1 MLTKKMEK
9 VLNDQI
15 NAELYSSYL
24 YLSMASFFESQSWLG
39 FAKWMELQAAEE
51 YAHGMKFYKHIN
63 EMGGRAEL
71 QAIEKPKAEWSSLV
85 QVFEE
90 AHKHELY
97 ITERINNLVEVAAAE
112 KDHATGIFLQW
123 FVTEQVEEVAGVA
136 QIVNDFHKIGDSKG
150 SLYMLDRQLGK
161 RQ

>member
-1 MLTKKMEK
+1 
-9 VLNDQI
+9 
-15 NAELYSSYL
+15 
-24 YLSMASFFESQSWLG
+24 
-39 FAKWMELQAAEE
+39 MELQAAEE